1 MLSLPLSFF
10 YPWFSPRSA
19 VDQGA
24 ISARPQTITVRM
36 LATPA
41 PAGRRARYRPRRL
54 RFEPVRRLVD
64 VRPPWP
70 DVLEEDRTRLAI
82 VVEENHRGAFRRNGR
97 SGGAV
102 SGVTTESGSDLA
114 LDAAGGSGVRPSSAL
129 AVLPNQPPSPA
140 EKSALGGCV

>member
-1 MLSLPLSFF
+1 METNFLPFANLPFLKVPS
-10 YPWFSPRSA
+10 SA
-19 VDQGA
+19 VGPNA
-24 ISARPQTITVRM
+24 APQP
-36 LATPA
+36 ATA

-54 RFEPVRRLVD
+54 RCEPVRRLVD
-64 VRPPWP
+64 VPRLAR
-70 DVLEEDRTRLAI
+70 DVLEENRTRLAI
-82 VVEENHRGAFRRNGR
+82 VVEENHRGASRINGR